1 MKKRLFAGLLALC
14 MVFNLMPATAFAEE
28 TTAEPDVTEVVC
40 EAAEDCAAEEH
51 IETCAKY
58 VAPVVVCEAAED
70 CTAETHIESCVKY
83 VIPCTNNEDCLA
95 DEHTEGCPADV
106 VYLPCPTE
114 GCELVEGHAGECT
127 GAGTY
132 EEVNDKLSGSGTE
145 ADPYIIENI
154 DDLVFFRDSVNAGET
169 KYNADGVYV
178 ALGADIDLAGVDWSV
193 NIGDDGNATFD
204 GIFDGK
210 NHTISNLTSIDTAK
224 KSDGYICTGLFG
236 AIYGSAVVKNLTIK
250 NVSIDSGTV
259 AGNQDI
265 NNNVSAVVGWVY
277 KGTGTIENIT
287 VTGNISI
294 EGMGADG
301 VGTIVGYA
309 YGGNLTIKNCIV
321 DGNDG
326 SSIKGRSYTGGIVGY
341 AGGTLTV
348 TGCTTQDM
356 NIESNVCVGG
366 TAGIILT
373 DGEAANNT
381 VKNVALTVKHENWQN
396 SAAVVVGTITGKIT
410 VSGTSFENVTVNG
423 NTTSVLVGSE
433 HLEKPTT
440 PVGKVQASVE
450 NVYYKTLQEA
460 INAADGK
467 TVTIINNVEITNT
480 ITVPTGKTVTVDLNG
495 YSITGTPAEAKA
507 YAVIENKGNLTITG
521 EGAIVCNHTLA
532 GSTGYAVNTI
542 ANSGTLIVNGGTI
555 ENKSTAAYQIGYA
568 IDNNSTSYD
577 AVLVINGGTV
587 KASGSAYYDGI
598 RQFCNSLTA
607 VNSVEVKS
615 GSVSTIWLQNP
626 SDGSS
631 ERNTK
636 DVKGSVSITGGTVD
650 KLYLEPSNNFEA
662 AITGGY
668 IGSVSYH
675 EKSEGRNL
683 VEFITG
689 GTFNVDPSEYVAE
702 GYVAVQD
709 GDNYVVQEAPFVA
722 QVVGGESYKSLQDAI
737 DAATPNATVKL
748 LADIDMGEDTVYV
761 AKNTVITLELNGYTL
776 SGKQETKITKN
787 DALINNK
794 GTLTITDS
802 KETGEIVYE
811 YVGEATGYG
820 GYSSS
825 TIDNEQGT
833 LNIEAGTITSLSTV
847 SEQITYAINNLTNG
861 TLGDATVNV
870 NGGTVYAAKGAA
882 IRGFANSTTCTNTI
896 NITDGNFTAYIQM
909 QDANKNA
916 NKGIINISGGT
927 FTSVDP
933 KNYEYYAL
941 YLYGNGDGS
950 NLDVNITGGTFHGTV
965 YLTQVNATETE
976 KYFTAKVTNGYFDG
990 EFWSC
995 VWNGQEGTDVPVITG
1010 GYFVYEPARGY
1021 IADGLSA
1028 LLTNVKKDGVSY
1040 LYEIGVKP
1048 QGEPEK
1054 AITPAEPKTESKL
1067 PETATTEQKK
1077 AATQITNPE
1086 TGKGTTSFESVL
1098 PEASDVA
1105 TNMKEEEHTK
1115 IVEDLNKELKD
1126 KENVQTPVN
1135 TENVTIH
1142 VRPYL
1147 DVQVEG
1153 VKIPETGSSE
1163 APEVTLDITM
1173 KYDVVASTEKDAD
1186 QIVTAEDKEQD
1197 SLKTVNAVVT
1207 EKGKTLNVEKGTEV
1221 EITVPLPEVFSAYK
1235 DKIIVKHVK
1244 DDGTVYYYDAV
1255 VNNDGTITFIN
1266 PNGFSKIIITVD
1278 TREAV
1283 VEFKTS
1289 DSTTETVTYKATDVN
1304 TTAFPTAEKTGY
1316 SHAGWTFVNVP
1327 GTYSGK
1333 MTDSLLTLLSALYGS
1348 SSTPIVAEPVFVEIP
1363 ASSGGS
1369 SSDDSIAEEVKTEKP
1384 VPTASVTKET
1394 VETGKDELGALIGD
1408 SYGLFRL
1415 ALSVKLEG
1423 ELERATDIK
1432 IKVDG
1437 LTKADSIIV
1446 LQKTNDGWKAVP
1458 AIARDG
1464 YVICKFT
1471 SLSETLIF
1479 VNENGEVEAA
1489 QMAAAQAAGTTPAA
1503 TGDSANS
1510 LAYVSMITVAA
1521 AGLAVLFFR
1530 RRRA

>member
-1 MKKRLFAGLLALC
+1 M
-14 MVFNLMPATAFAEE
+14 
-28 TTAEPDVTEVVC
+28 
-40 EAAEDCAAEEH
+40 
-51 IETCAKY
+51 
-58 VAPVVVCEAAED
+58 
-70 CTAETHIESCVKY
+70 
-83 VIPCTNNEDCLA
+83 
-95 DEHTEGCPADV
+95 
-106 VYLPCPTE
+106 
-114 GCELVEGHAGECT
+114 
-127 GAGTY
+127 
-132 EEVNDKLSGSGTE
+132 
-145 ADPYIIENI
+145 
-154 DDLVFFRDSVNAGET
+154 
-169 KYNADGVYV
+169 
-178 ALGADIDLAGVDWSV
+178 
-193 NIGDDGNATFD
+193 
-204 GIFDGK
+204 
-210 NHTISNLTSIDTAK
+210 
-224 KSDGYICTGLFG
+224 
-236 AIYGSAVVKNLTIK
+236 
-250 NVSIDSGTV
+250 
-259 AGNQDI
+259 
-265 NNNVSAVVGWVY
+265 
-277 KGTGTIENIT
+277 
-287 VTGNISI
+287 
-294 EGMGADG
+294 
-301 VGTIVGYA
+301 
-309 YGGNLTIKNCIV
+309 
-321 DGNDG
+321 
-326 SSIKGRSYTGGIVGY
+326 
-341 AGGTLTV
+341 
-348 TGCTTQDM
+348 
-356 NIESNVCVGG
+356 
-366 TAGIILT
+366 
-373 DGEAANNT
+373 
-381 VKNVALTVKHENWQN
+381 
-396 SAAVVVGTITGKIT
+396 
-410 VSGTSFENVTVNG
+410 
-423 NTTSVLVGSE
+423 
-433 HLEKPTT
+433 
-440 PVGKVQASVE
+440 
-450 NVYYKTLQEA
+450 
-460 INAADGK
+460 
-467 TVTIINNVEITNT
+467 
-480 ITVPTGKTVTVDLNG
+480 
-495 YSITGTPAEAKA
+495 
-507 YAVIENKGNLTITG
+507 
-521 EGAIVCNHTLA
+521 
-532 GSTGYAVNTI
+532 
-542 ANSGTLIVNGGTI
+542 NGGTI

-668 IGSVSYH
+668 IASVSNN
-675 EKSEGRNL
+675 ETSEGRNL
-683 VEFITG
+683 VKF
-689 GTFNVDPSEYVAE
+689 
-702 GYVAVQD
+702 
-709 GDNYVVQEAPFVA
+709 
-722 QVVGGESYKSLQDAI
+722 
-737 DAATPNATVKL
+737 
-748 LADIDMGEDTVYV
+748 
-761 AKNTVITLELNGYTL
+761 
-776 SGKQETKITKN
+776 
-787 DALINNK
+787 
-794 GTLTITDS
+794 
-802 KETGEIVYE
+802 
-811 YVGEATGYG
+811 
-820 GYSSS
+820 
-825 TIDNEQGT
+825 
-833 LNIEAGTITSLSTV
+833 
-847 SEQITYAINNLTNG
+847 
-861 TLGDATVNV
+861 
-870 NGGTVYAAKGAA
+870 
-882 IRGFANSTTCTNTI
+882 
-896 NITDGNFTAYIQM
+896 
-909 QDANKNA
+909 
-916 NKGIINISGGT
+916 
-927 FTSVDP
+927 
-933 KNYEYYAL
+933 
-941 YLYGNGDGS
+941 
-950 NLDVNITGGTFHGTV
+950 
-965 YLTQVNATETE
+965 
-976 KYFTAKVTNGYFDG
+976 
-990 EFWSC
+990 
-995 VWNGQEGTDVPVITG
+995 ITG
-1010 GYFVYEPARGY
+1010 GYFVYEPASGY

-1040 LYEIGVKP
+1040 LYEIGVKL

-1067 PETATTEQKK
+1067 PETATTEQKN
-1077 AATQITNPE
+1077 AATQITNPD
-1086 TGKGTTSFESVL
+1086 TGNGKGTTSFESVL

-1115 IVEDLNKELKD
+1115 VVEDLNKELKD
-1126 KENVQTPVN
+1126 KENAQTPVN
-1135 TENVTIH
+1135 TEDVTIH

-1147 DVQVEG
+1147 DVQVEN
-1153 VKIPETGSSE
+1153 VEIPAAGSTDV
-1163 APEVTLDITM
+1163 PVVTLDVTM
-1173 KYDVVASTEKDAD
+1173 KYDVVASTKKDAD
-1186 QIVTAEDKEQD
+1186 KIVTAEDKEQD
-1197 SLKTVNAVVT
+1197 SSKTVNAVVT
-1207 EKGKTLNVEKGTEV
+1207 EEGKTLNVEKGTEV
-1221 EITVPLPEVFSAYK
+1221 EITVPLPEVFSAYT

-1255 VNNDGTITFIN
+1255 VNNDRTITFIN
-1266 PNGFSKIIITVD
+1266 PNGFSTIIITVD

-1489 QMAAAQAAGTTPAA
+1489 QMAAAQPTAQAAGTTPAA

-1521 AGLAVLFFR
+1521 VGLAVLFFR